1 MLNPPPGAV
10 HGVIPKAKRVPVVT
24 TLHGDTREDPY
35 AWMRDRSDPDTVA
48 YLEAENKY
56 ADAVTAHLEPL
67 RKQIYEEMVS
77 HIKETDVSA
86 LTKCGAYY
94 YYARTEQGL
103 QYAISCRKR
112 GIDGPEEILLNPNEL
127 AKGLEYFAL
136 GNAVVSPDQQLLA
149 YSSDAAGD
157 ETYTIHVKNLST
169 GELLAERIPDT
180 YYGLEWAAD
189 NRTFFYTVLNDQK
202 RPYQI
207 WRHRLGELQDALLVE
222 EADERF
228 ELNLERTSS
237 RAFII
242 LDISSQTTTEQ
253 RFLDVSDPDGEFRLL
268 LPRRQDIEF
277 STTHHG
283 DWFYLTINDTAR
295 TFRLVRTRASAPS
308 VDALEEVL
316 APRPGITL
324 EGSTAYERHMVVT
337 ERDQGLI
344 RFVVESLV
352 DGAKHEVTFP
362 EPVYMAHEVS
372 PSEFGTTVLRYTYE
386 SMVTPPSVV
395 DYEMNSRVSTVVKVQ
410 EIPGY
415 EATLYETGRVWATAD
430 DGVRV
435 PISWVAK
442 KGVPRDGSA
451 PGFLYGYG
459 SYGISS
465 DPIFSSTR
473 LSLLD
478 RGFVYAIAHIR
489 GGADLG
495 KPWHEAAKMLTKR
508 LTFSDFIACAEYLIE
523 AGFTSAD
530 RLAIRGGSAGGML
543 MGAVV
548 NMRPDLFRA
557 VLALVPFVD
566 CLNTMLDPTLPLTV
580 GEYEEW
586 GNPEDLAYYRYIKSY
601 APYENVAAAAKY
613 PWMLL
618 RGGLN
623 DPRVSYWEPA
633 KWIAR
638 MREVRTDGSPLIL
651 KTDMGAGHGGA
662 SGRYDKLQQNAF
674 DFAFVVDAVDPE
686 SPGLKSF

>member
-1 MLNPPPGAV
+1 MLKPPT
-10 HGVIPKAKRVPVVT
+10 AKRVPVLT

-35 AWMRDRSDPDTVA
+35 AWMRDRSDSDTIA

-56 ADAVTAHLEPL
+56 ADGVTAHLEPL
-67 RKQIYEEMVS
+67 RKQIYQEMIS

-86 LTKCGAYY
+86 PAKRGEYF

-103 QYAISCRKR
+103 QYAINCRKR
-112 GIDGPEEILLNPNEL
+112 GGLDAPEEVLLDPNEL

-136 GNAVVSPDQQLLA
+136 GNAVMSPDHSLLA
-149 YSSDAAGD
+149 YSTDTAGD
-157 ETYTIHVKNLST
+157 ETYTIHVKNVAT
-169 GELLAERIPDT
+169 GELLDERIPNT

-202 RPYQI
+202 RPYQL
-207 WRHRLGELQDALLVE
+207 WRHRLGELAGALLYE
-222 EADERF
+222 EKDERF
-228 ELNLERTSS
+228 EMMIERTSS

-242 LDISSQTTTEQ
+242 LDIASQTTTEQ
-253 RFLDVSDPDGEFRLL
+253 RVLDVNDPDGEFRMLL
-268 LPRRQDIEF
+268 SRRQDVEF

-283 DWFYLTINDTAR
+283 DWFFLTINDTAR
-295 TFRLVRTRASAPS
+295 NFRLVRTPVASPGT
-308 VDALEEVL
+308 LEEVI
-316 APRPGITL
+316 APRDGITL
-324 EGSTAYERHMVVT
+324 EGSTAYARHMVVT
-337 ERDQGLI
+337 ERDEGLVRLI
-344 RFVVESLV
+344 VENLESG
-352 DGAKHEVTFP
+352 DKHAVSFP
-362 EPVYMAHEVS
+362 ESVYMAQEVP
-372 PSEFGTTVLRYTYE
+372 PSEFSSPRLRYTYE
-386 SMVTPPSVV
+386 SLVTPPSVI
-395 DYEMNSRVSTVVKVQ
+395 DYQMDAQTPSVVKVQ
-410 EIPGY
+410 EVPCY
-415 EATLYETGRVWATAD
+415 DASLYETGRIWARAE
-430 DGVRV
+430 DGALI

-451 PGFLYGYG
+451 PAFLYGYG
-459 SYGISS
+459 SYGLSS
-465 DPIFSSTR
+465 DPTFNSTR

-508 LTFSDFIACAEYLIE
+508 LTFTDFIACAEHLIQVK
-523 AGFTSAD
+523 FTSAD

-548 NMRPDLFRA
+548 NMRPDLFRT

-586 GNPEDLAYYRYIKSY
+586 GNPENESFYRYIKSY
-601 APYENVAAAAKY
+601 APYENVKAKPQY

-623 DPRVSYWEPA
+623 DPRVSYWEPS

-638 MREVRTDGSPLIL
+638 MRAVRTDASPLIL

-662 SGRYDKLQQNAF
+662 SGRYDKLLQTAF
-674 DFAFVVDAVDPE
+674 DFAFVVDSVTNQSAIIGPN
-686 SPGLKSF
+686 SS

>member
-1 MLNPPPGAV
+1 MLKAP
-10 HGVIPKAKRVPVVT
+10 IAKRVPVVT

-56 ADAVTAHLEPL
+56 ADAVTTHLEPL
-67 RKQIYEEMVS
+67 RKTVYDEMIS

-86 LTKCGAYY
+86 ATKRGDYY

-112 GIDGPEEILLNPNEL
+112 GQDGAEEVLLNPNEL

-136 GNAVVSPDQQLLA
+136 GAAMVSPDHALLA
-149 YSSDAAGD
+149 YSTDTAGD
-157 ETYTIHVKNLST
+157 ETYTIHVKNLAT
-169 GELLAERIPDT
+169 RELFEERIPNT

-202 RPYQI
+202 RPYQV
-207 WRHRLGELQDALLVE
+207 WRHRLGALDGDVLILE
-222 EADERF
+222 EEDERF
-228 ELNLERTSS
+228 EMTLERTSS
-237 RAFII
+237 RAFIL
-242 LDISSQTTTEQ
+242 LDIASQTTTEQ
-253 RFLDVSDPDGEFRLL
+253 RFLDVNDPDGEFRML

-295 TFRLVRTRASAPS
+295 NFRLVRTPVNSPGL
-308 VDALEEVL
+308 VEEL
-316 APRPGITL
+316 IAPRDGITL
-324 EGSTAYERHMVVT
+324 EGSTAYLRHMVVT

-344 RFVVESLV
+344 QLVVEDLGN
-352 DGAKHEVTFP
+352 GAKHSVTFP
-362 EPVYMAHEVS
+362 ESVYMAQEVS
-372 PSEFGTTVLRYTYE
+372 PAEFDSPAMRYTYE
-386 SMVTPPSVV
+386 SLVTPPSVI
-395 DYEMNSRVSTVVKVQ
+395 DYAMDARTAVVVKQQ
-410 EIPGY
+410 EVPGY
-415 EATLYETGRVWATAD
+415 DAGLYETGRTWATAP

-442 KGVPRDGSA
+442 KGLTRDGSA

-459 SYGISS
+459 SYGLSS
-465 DPIFSSTR
+465 DPTFSSTR
-473 LSLLD
+473 LSLLE
-478 RGFVYAIAHIR
+478 RGFVYALAHIR
-489 GGADLG
+489 GGGDLG
-495 KPWHEAAKMLTKR
+495 KPWHESAKMLTKR
-508 LTFSDFIACAEYLIE
+508 LTFTDFIACAEHLIE

-566 CLNTMLDPTLPLTV
+566 CLNTMLDATLPLTV

-586 GNPEDLAYYRYIKSY
+586 GNPENEPYYHYIKSY
-601 APYENVAAAAKY
+601 SPYDNVKAEPQY

-638 MREVRTDGSPLIL
+638 MREVRSDAAPLIL
-651 KTDMGAGHGGA
+651 KTDLGAGHGGA
-662 SGRYDKLQQNAF
+662 SGRYDKLREMAF
-674 DFAFVVDAVDPE
+674 DFAFTIHAISNPATVSNAP
-686 SPGLKSF
+686 K

>member
-1 MLNPPPGAV
+1 MLNPP
-10 HGVIPKAKRVPVVT
+10 IAKRVPVVT

-35 AWMRDRSDPDTVA
+35 SWMRDRADPDTVA

-56 ADAVTAHLEPL
+56 ADALTSHLEPL
-67 RKQIYEEMVS
+67 RKRIFDEMVS

-86 LTKCGAYY
+86 LTKRGDYY

-103 QYAISCRKR
+103 QYPISCRKR
-112 GIDGPEEILLNPNEL
+112 GVDGPEEVLLNPNEL

-136 GNAVVSPDQQLLA
+136 GNAVVSPDQRLLA

-157 ETYTIHVKNLST
+157 ETYTVHVKDLAT
-169 GELLAERIPDT
+169 GGLLEERIPNT

-202 RPYQI
+202 RPFQL
-207 WRHRLGELQDALLVE
+207 WRHQLGAVNDVLLYE
-222 EADERF
+222 EKDERF
-228 ELNLERTSS
+228 EMTLEKTSS
-237 RAFII
+237 RAFIL
-242 LDISSQTTTEQ
+242 LDISSQTTSEQ
-253 RFLDVSDPDGEFRLL
+253 RFLDVAEPLGEFRML

-295 TFRLVRTRASAPS
+295 NFRLVRTLVGEATF
-308 VDALEEVL
+308 EEL
-316 APRPGITL
+316 IAPRDGITL
-324 EGSTAYERHMVVT
+324 EGSTAYARHMVVT
-337 ERDQGLI
+337 ERNQGLI
-344 RFVVESLV
+344 GFVVENLSS
-352 DGAKHEVTFP
+352 GFKHSVSFP
-362 EPVYMAHEVS
+362 EAVYMAQEVS
-372 PSEFGTTVLRYTYE
+372 PAEFETPVLRYTYE
-386 SMVTPPSVV
+386 SLVTPPSVV
-395 DYEMNSRVSTVVKVQ
+395 DYEMDTRVSNVVKVQ
-410 EIPGY
+410 EVPGY
-415 EATLYETGRVWATAD
+415 DASLYESGRIWATAD

-465 DPIFSSTR
+465 DPSFSTTR
-473 LSLLD
+473 LSLLS

-489 GGADLG
+489 GGGDMG
-495 KPWHEAAKMLTKR
+495 KPWHESAKMLTKR
-508 LTFSDFIACAEYLIE
+508 LTFTDFIACAEHLIAE
-523 AGFTSAD
+523 GFTSAG

-586 GNPEDLAYYRYIKSY
+586 GNPEDVRYYECIKSY
-601 APYENVAAAAKY
+601 APYENVAAAGAY

-633 KWIAR
+633 KWLAR
-638 MREVRTDGSPLIL
+638 MRGVRTDASPVML
-651 KTDMGAGHGGA
+651 KTDLGAGHGGA
-662 SGRYDKLQQNAF
+662 SGRYDKLRQNAF
-674 DFAFVVDAVDPE
+674 DFAFVVEAVGAGSGVGFEARPTPE
-686 SPGLKSF
+686 SCG

>member
-1 MLNPPPGAV
+1 MLNPP
-10 HGVIPKAKRVPVVT
+10 IAKRVPVVT
-24 TLHGDTREDPY
+24 TVHGDSRVDPY

-67 RKQIYEEMVS
+67 RTAIYDEMIS
-77 HIKETDVSA
+77 HIRETDVSA
-86 LTKCGAYY
+86 PTKRGEYY

-103 QYAISCRKR
+103 QYGISCRKR
-112 GIDGPEEILLNPNEL
+112 GGLGAPEEVLLNPNEL

-136 GNAVVSPDQQLLA
+136 GAAVVSPDHSLLA
-149 YSSDAAGD
+149 YSTDTAGD
-157 ETYTIHVKNLST
+157 ETYTIQVKDLAT
-169 GELLAERIPDT
+169 GELFDERIPNT

-202 RPYQI
+202 RPFQA
-207 WRHRLGELQDALLVE
+207 WRHRLGEPGGDVLMLE
-222 EADERF
+222 EKDERF
-228 ELNLERTSS
+228 EMTIERTSS
-237 RAFII
+237 RAFIL

-253 RFLDVSDPDGEFRLL
+253 RVLDVNEPGGEFRML

-295 TFRLVRTRASAPS
+295 NFRLARTPVSRPS
-308 VDALEEVL
+308 VDGMEEL
-316 APRPGITL
+316 IAPRDGITL
-324 EGSTAYERHMVVT
+324 EGSTAYRGHMVVT

-344 RFVVESLV
+344 RLVVENLESRT
-352 DGAKHEVTFP
+352 KHAVTFP
-362 EPVYMAHEVS
+362 ESVYMAHEVS
-372 PSEFGTTVLRYTYE
+372 PAEFESPVLRYTYE
-386 SMVTPPSVV
+386 SLVTPPSVI
-395 DYEMNSRVSTVVKVQ
+395 DYEMDTRVSTLVKVQ
-410 EIPGY
+410 EVPGY
-415 EATLYETGRVWATAD
+415 DAALYETGRIWATAP

-442 KGVPRDGSA
+442 KGFARDGSA

-465 DPIFSSTR
+465 DPSFSSTR

-489 GGADLG
+489 GGSDLG

-508 LTFSDFIACAEYLIE
+508 LTFTDFIACAEHLIS
-523 AGFTSAD
+523 AGFTAAD

-586 GNPEDLAYYRYIKSY
+586 GNPQNEAYYRYIKSY
-601 APYENVAAAAKY
+601 SPYENVKAGLRY

-633 KWIAR
+633 KWMAR
-638 MREVRTDGSPLIL
+638 MREVLADSSPLVL
-651 KTDMGAGHGGA
+651 KTDLGAGHGGA
-662 SGRYDKLQQNAF
+662 SGRYDKLRQMAF
-674 DFAFVVDAVDPE
+674 DYAFVIDAVR
-686 SPGLKSF
+686 

>member
-1 MLNPPPGAV
+1 MPIPP
-10 HGVIPKAKRVPVVT
+10 IAKRVPVVT

-35 AWMRDRSDPDTVA
+35 AWMRDRSNPDITA
-48 YLEAENKY
+48 YLEAENHY
-56 ADAVTAHLEPL
+56 ADALTSYLEPL
-67 RKQIYEEMVS
+67 RKRIYQEMVS

-86 LTKCGAYY
+86 LTRRGDYY

-112 GIDGPEEILLNPNEL
+112 GLNGPEEVLLDPNAL

-136 GNAVVSPDQQLLA
+136 GNAVVSPDHSLLA
-149 YSSDAAGD
+149 YSTDAAGD
-157 ETYTIHVKNLST
+157 ETYTICVKNLAT
-169 GELLAERIPDT
+169 GELLPEQIANT

-202 RPYQI
+202 RPYQV
-207 WRHRLGELQDALLVE
+207 WRHRLGEAQDTLLVE
-222 EADERF
+222 EKDERF
-228 ELNLERTSS
+228 EMMLERTSS
-237 RAFII
+237 RAFIL

-253 RFLDVSDPDGEFRLL
+253 RVLDVKEPDGEFRML

-295 TFRLVRTRASAPS
+295 TFRLVRTPVSAPS
-308 VDALEEVL
+308 ADSFEEVI
-316 APRPGITL
+316 APRAGITL
-324 EGSTAYERHMVVT
+324 EGATAYQQHMVVT

-344 RFVVESLV
+344 RLIVERLES
-352 DGAKHEVTFP
+352 GTKHSVSFP
-362 EPVYMAHEVS
+362 ESVYMSHEVS
-372 PSEFGTTVLRYTYE
+372 PSEFDTRVLRYTYE
-386 SMVTPPSVV
+386 SLVTPPSVI
-395 DYEMNSRVSTVVKVQ
+395 DYEMDARASSVVKVQ

-415 EATLYETGRVWATAD
+415 DASLYETGRIWATAG
-430 DGVRV
+430 DGTRV
-435 PISWVAK
+435 PVSWVAR
-442 KGVPRDGSA
+442 KGVPRDGTA
-451 PGFLYGYG
+451 PAFLYGYG

-465 DPIFSSTR
+465 DPTFSSTR
-473 LSLLD
+473 LSLLE

-489 GGADLG
+489 GGSDLG

-508 LTFSDFIACAEYLIE
+508 LTFTDFIACAEHLIGE
-523 AGFTSAD
+523 RFTSAD

-586 GNPEDLAYYRYIKSY
+586 GNPEGLHYYQYIKSY
-601 APYENVAAAAKY
+601 APYENVAPAAKY
-613 PWMLL
+613 PWILL

-633 KWIAR
+633 KWMAR
-638 MREVRTDGSPLIL
+638 MRAVRTDGSPLIL

-662 SGRYDKLQQNAF
+662 SGRYDKLLQNAF
-674 DFAFVVDAVDPE
+674 DFAFVVDAC
-686 SPGLKSF
+686 GANR